1 MVEECL
7 DDVALK
13 VVNGSCYTWVPV
25 TNGIPQGTKALGP
38 FLFNISMSKS

>member
-13 VVNGSCYTWVPV
+13 VVNGSCSTWVPV
-25 TNGIPQGTKALGP
+25 TNGIPQGSALGP